1 MITACGLR
9 CQGNVHSTLLGKHGC
24 IHIRHRIVNENLE
37 NSLESGQFE
46 HAHVMVDDLAEDFD
60 IHSLDRSG
68 RQSAG
73 NRADPLGQ
81 R

>member
-1 MITACGLR
+1 MITARGLR
-9 CQGNVHSTLLGKHGC
+9 CQGNVHSTLLGKHRR
-24 IHIRHRIVNENLE
+24 IHVRHRIVNENLE